1 MSRQDWLD
9 QKRRENEGKR
19 YGNVTVLRYSRTN
32 GRHSLYLCR
41 CELCGKEFE
50 TRVDS
55 VKSGHTQSCGCVLDN
70 WMHSG
75 QLNRKHGLVNDR
87 AYWLWAKVKSRCY
100 NQNCREY
107 PNYGGRGIKMCDDW
121 LDPVKFV
128 EWCYAN
134 GYDNTAPKGQC
145 TLDRI
150 DVDGDYEPSNCTW
163 KTNQEQQNN
172 RRDNVRAEYNG
183 ETHTAAEWSRIL
195 NIPYPTINAGLRNGK
210 SIDYYIND
218 YVPRKRRN

>member
-1 MSRQDWLD
+1 MSRQDWLE
-9 QKRRENEGKR
+9 QKRKENEGKR
-19 YGNVTVLRYSRTN
+19 YGDVTILRYSHTE
-32 GRHSLYLCR
+32 GKHSLYYCR

-50 TRVDS
+50 TRIDG
-55 VKSGHTQSCGCVLDN
+55 VKSGHTTSCGCKTYE

-75 QLNRKHGLVNDR
+75 QINRKHGLTNDR
-87 AYWLWAKVKSRCY
+87 AYWVWTKVKARCY
-100 NQNCREY
+100 NPNSREY

-121 LDPVKFV
+121 LDPENFI
-128 EWCYAN
+128 EWCYST

-163 KTNQEQQNN
+163 KTNQEQQNS
-172 RRDNVRAEYNG
+172 RRHNIRAEYNG

-195 NIPYPTINAGLRNGK
+195 NVPYTTMSAGLKAGK
-210 SIDYYIND
+210 TIEYFIND
-218 YVPRKRRN
+218 YVPRKRN